1 MTLSRPRFLSI
12 RVSTDAY
19 PPARCGDMLWLFP
32 EPLVFPGPP
41 FLPVNSLFVSL
52 DRDGGL
58 IRMGLPHEFEVGE
71 LAYRVAMIRVG

>member
-1 MTLSRPRFLSI
+1 
-12 RVSTDAY
+12 
-19 PPARCGDMLWLFP
+19 MLWLFP

-41 FLPVNSLFVSL
+41 VLPVNSLFVLL